1 MVDIVKL
8 PKAMDTKGLVS
19 MDQCKEMMSIER
31 EFGSCLV
38 EDVEKE
44 RLVQD

>member
-1 MVDIVKL
+1 
-8 PKAMDTKGLVS
+8 MDTKGLVS